1 MEAIETIMV
10 QENRLELT
18 MYIEKKSLVSF
29 CSDEPD
35 VRAHMYLFV
44 LYRKV
49 PATYIYI
56 YIGICMMYSTM
67 DYNNIH

>member
-10 QENRLELT
+10 QKNRLELT
-18 MYIEKKSLVSF
+18 MYIEKMVSF

-44 LYRKV
+44 LNRKI
-49 PATYIYI
+49 PATYINIFFYI
-56 YIGICMMYSTM
+56 A
-67 DYNNIH
+67 